1 MGDVVDFKNRVEIA
15 FGLLKKEPANS
26 FPGQSALS
34 NALESHIPAGK
45 TSSAVHVKSDVAVLF
60 TTAAIELWM
69 RAIHSFLISAAL
81 TETSPIWASV
91 SGYYSSHYTIR
102 AYAHLLGY
110 FQLFTRKK
118 VVHLIIDK
126 NGKFSC
132 DILEKSKH
140 NREHEFYWR
149 IVKAEEPFK
158 SDDLFTKNLRAEGA
172 SDCRHREIANYADH
186 LKQFIPPSF
195 NPLTADRLQARLDR
209 LSKIDA
215 TVPEIPRAERF
226 PDVDRVQLV
235 AYQRLV
241 HFRQT
246 VDRHVDLKKNR
257 FWERNRAPQW
267 ATNWIN
273 FQLPERRNI
282 VSEMGQQ
289 I

>member
-1 MGDVVDFKNRVEIA
+1 MGNVVDFKKRVEIA
-15 FGLLKKEPANS
+15 FRLLKKVPANS

-34 NALESHIPAGK
+34 NALERHIPAG
-45 TSSAVHVKSDVAVLF
+45 TNPSAVHVKSDVAVLF

-81 TETSPIWASV
+81 TDTSPIWASV

-132 DILEKSKH
+132 NISEKNKH

-149 IVKAEEPFK
+149 IVKAGEPFK
-158 SDDLFTKNLRAEGA
+158 SDDLFTENLRAEGA

-195 NPLTADRLQARLDR
+195 NPLTAVRLRERLDR
-209 LSKIDA
+209 LSKFDA
-215 TVPEIPRAERF
+215 ATPQIPRADKF
-226 PDVDRVQLV
+226 PDVDGVQMV

-246 VDRHVDLKKNR
+246 VDKSAESKNR
-257 FWERNRAPQW
+257 FWETNRSPQW
-267 ATNWIN
+267 AENWID
-273 FQLPERRNI
+273 FQLPERRHI
-282 VSEMGQQ
+282 LGELGQH